1 MTIAYL
7 GLGGNDGDRLANLE
21 RAVSELKLGVTVT
34 ALSPLYETEPVGF
47 ANQEWFLNAAAAV
60 ETQLSPHEL
69 LSLLQTIE
77 RLLGKATPFL
87 NGPRT
92 LDLDLLLYSDQ
103 VINDELLIVPHPRL
117 HRRAFVL
124 RPLADV
130 AGDTNHP
137 TVGKTIHQLLN
148 NLVAP
153 AKVRE
158 WVEVS
163 QVFPAHP
170 AR

>member
-103 VINDELLIVPHPRL
+103 VIKDELLIVPHPRL